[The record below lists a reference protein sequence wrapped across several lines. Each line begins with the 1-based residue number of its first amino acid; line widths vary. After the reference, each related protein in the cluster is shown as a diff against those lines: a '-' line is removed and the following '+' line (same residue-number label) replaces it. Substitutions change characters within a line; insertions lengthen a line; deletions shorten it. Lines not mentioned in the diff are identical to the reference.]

1 MRWISQDGTID
12 VPYEQVS
19 IEIRNGTEQCEIWC
33 GYSSILERICVA
45 KSFARY
51 STQEKA
57 LKAMQM
63 LHECYTGMLYMRNVD
78 FGKDVDVKERPKES
92 LTHGIG
98 FISVFDTE
106 ENVKIEPIN
115 IVFRFPKEDEV

>member
-1 MRWISQDGTID
+1 MRLISQDGTID

-19 IEIRNGTEQCEIWC
+19 VEIRNATEQCEIWC

-57 LKAMQM
+57 LKAIQM
-63 LHECYTGMLYMRNVD
+63 LHECYTGMLYMRNVS
-78 FGKDVDVKERPKES
+78 FPEEYLKRG
-92 LTHGIG
+92 TG
-98 FISVFDTE
+98 FISVIDRG
-106 ENVKIEPIN
+106 ENVKIEPMN
-115 IVFRFPKEDEV
+115 IVFRFPQEDEVNG